1 MLSTLMSQERSA
13 RVFFEEKESQK
24 WGFFSICRKKHLL
37 EKEISMRLRGKT
49 ALVTGSTSGIG
60 QAIAET
66 FAREG
71 ANVVVSGRNAQ
82 RGQAVVETIQAKG
95 GQAIFVAADQASV
108 EGARRLAKEA
118 TTVFGPIDILV
129 NNAGIFPFAP
139 LEQVD
144 EATFDTAYAIN
155 VKGPFFLTAAL
166 APQMA
171 ERGSGKIINITTMAA
186 HVGEPTMSLY
196 GSTKAALTLLTKSW
210 ATELGPRGVNV
221 NAIAPGPTYT
231 PATEGMVEGLHQ
243 LAAALPARRVAQAS
257 EIAAA
262 AVYLASD
269 EADFVHGATIPVDGG
284 RIAI

>member
-1 MLSTLMSQERSA
+1 
-13 RVFFEEKESQK
+13 
-24 WGFFSICRKKHLL
+24 
-37 EKEISMRLRGKT
+37 MRLQGKT

-60 QAIAET
+60 QAIAEA

-71 ANVVVSGRNAQ
+71 AHVVVSGRHAQ
-82 RGQAVVETIQAKG
+82 RGQAVVEGIRAQG
-95 GQAIFVAADQASV
+95 GRATFLAVEQASV
-108 EGARRLAKEA
+108 EGVRRFAKEA
-118 TTVFGPIDILV
+118 TAVLGQIDILV

-144 EATFDTAYAIN
+144 EATFDTTYAVN
-155 VKGPFFLTAAL
+155 VKGPFFLTAAV

-171 ERGSGKIINITTMAA
+171 ERGSGKIINITTMVA

-221 NAIAPGPTYT
+221 NAIAPGPTFT
-231 PATEGMVEGLHQ
+231 PATEGMTEGLQQ
-243 LAAALPARRVAQAS
+243 LAAALPARRVAQAA

-262 AVYLASD
+262 AVYLASE
-269 EADFVHGATIPVDGG
+269 EANFVHGATIPVDGG
-284 RIAI
+284 RTAI